1 MPWTTLCRSED
12 NTWEFVLSS
21 YYASFQYCTQSTG
34 FGSKHLYLLS
44 HLSGPQVYSAKRKR
58 WTDSGMCKMLSKTR
72 AEVNMLA
79 IHNLNIII
87 LQLLKLRNYQRV
99 EKLRIMQNWFIKY
112 LKLTLAVY
120 KTIFLVSKKE
130 NCRICFR
137 YIYTQQNL
145 ACVQDF

>member
-1 MPWTTLCRSED
+1 MIINTSILVLKYFLLLYIYFGAGHTCAVDHMCRSED
-12 NTWEFVLSS
+12 NTRGLVLSS
-21 YYASFQYCTQSTG
+21 YYASLQYWTQSTG

-44 HLSGPQVYSAKRKR
+44 HLSGQQVYSAKRKI

-99 EKLRIMQNWFIKY
+99 EKLRIMQTDSSNI
-112 LKLTLAVY
+112 
-120 KTIFLVSKKE
+120 
-130 NCRICFR
+130 
-137 YIYTQQNL
+137 
-145 ACVQDF
+145 